1 MMPFQGMAAP
11 NDIFILKKNQRIM
24 PHLRFRIGYYT
35 NPGEGLRLNYR
46 VNNGEKCQLM
56 LCPVE
61 GGVWWGEFDVPAF
74 ARVRYDYCV
83 CGADGQTLRAMRPY
97 SLQVQAGGG
106 GGICLC
112 DQWMER
118 EIAAP
123 YRHSAFTECIFG
135 GAGEKSST
143 VGDYVLRVY
152 AVPPPSGCHW
162 AVCGESER
170 LGAWQPEA
178 ALPLRRTGT
187 YEWTIALSRE
197 DFEAGT
203 DYKYLLVTEG
213 DTRPVVQWEEGHNR
227 HLVKEYHL
235 PGETVM
241 QTDDPP
247 RLALRGW
254 KGAGVVIPVFSLRSR
269 GSQGVGDFGD
279 LAAFV
284 RWAAS
289 VGMTTV
295 QLLPINDTTSSGTWR
310 DSYPYNG
317 ISVFAL
323 HPIYLDMRAWEAHPL
338 FATYADRAMT
348 LNVKAMLDYEAT
360 YRLKMEFLYELF
372 QMEGRSVMGSA
383 DYTTFFGENQEWLV
397 PYARYSYEK
406 AQWLAE
412 LPKGSTDF
420 YCFVQ
425 FLLHRQMLAAHDVA
439 RSLGVVL
446 KGDIPIGVCGDS
458 VPATVDRHLFHF
470 DGQAGAPP
478 DAFAR
483 HGQNWGFPTYNWDEM
498 AKDGFRWWRKRLSHM
513 ARYFDA
519 YRIDHVLGF
528 FRIWEIPATQAYG
541 ILGRFRPA
549 LPLSDDEV
557 AHAGFHLPAARYA
570 VARLS
575 ENRLRELADGLT
587 DGNMWDYF
595 ERAEEGDYVLR
606 EGFRT
611 QRELL
616 DKLPDSP
623 LRTALLDATTEV
635 LFIADPD
642 TGGWHPRIGAQET
655 ALFRSLPGEA
665 QQAFNGLHDN
675 FFYFRHNDYWARRA
689 MEKLPAIIDA
699 RPDDV
704 EASMLPCA
712 EDLGMVPASVKG
724 VLDTLKVLSLE
735 IQRMPKTYGVR
746 FSNLTENPYL
756 SVATI
761 ATHDMP
767 PFRLWWHADRQQ
779 TQQFY
784 TQALGNYGEA
794 PEDATPEVCEQ
805 VVKMHLESP
814 SMLCLIALQDYLA
827 IDGELRNPHYEAEQI
842 NDPANA
848 HQYWQ
853 YRMHL
858 TIEDLA
864 EATSFNEKLRGLVAL
879 TRKY

>member
-1 MMPFQGMAAP
+1 
-11 NDIFILKKNQRIM
+11 M
-24 PHLRFRIGYYT
+24 PHLRFRIEYYT
-35 NPGEGLRLNYR
+35 NYGEKLCLNYR
-46 VNNGEKCQLM
+46 VNNGAECRLP
-56 LCPVE
+56 LCPTAS
-61 GGVWWGEFDVPAF
+61 GAWWGEFDVPAF
-74 ARVRYDYCV
+74 AGVRYAYSV
-83 CGADGQTLRAMRPY
+83 CDEAGCEVRAMRPC
-97 SLQVQAGGG
+97 SLQVQVGQE

-112 DQWMER
+112 DQWVER
-118 EIAAP
+118 EIPAP

-135 GAGEKSST
+135 RGGEKEALS
-143 VGDYVLRVY
+143 GDYILRTC
-152 AVPPPSGCHW
+152 AVPPPTGCHW
-162 AVCGESER
+162 AVCGASDR

-178 ALPLRRTGT
+178 ALPLRQTGT
-187 YEWTIALSRE
+187 YEWSVALSRE
-197 DFEAGT
+197 DFEAAT
-203 DYKYLLVTEG
+203 EYKYLLITEAKS
-213 DTRPVVQWEEGHNR
+213 RPIVLWEEGHNR
-227 HLVKEYHL
+227 RLVKDYVI

-241 QTDDPP
+241 QTDDTP
-247 RLALRGW
+247 RLMPEGW

-289 VGMTTV
+289 VGMSTV

-323 HPIYLDMRAWEAHPL
+323 HPIYMDLRAWEKSPL
-338 FATYADRAMT
+338 FAVYAERATT
-348 LNVKAMLDYEAT
+348 LNVKAMLDYEAV
-360 YRLKMEFLYELF
+360 YRLKMEFLSELF
-372 QMEGRSVMGSA
+372 RLEGRKVMGSA
-383 DYTTFFGENQEWLV
+383 DYTTFFGENKEWLE
-397 PYARYSYEK
+397 PYARYSCEK
-406 AQWLAE
+406 AQGLSDV
-412 LPKGSTDF
+412 PKGTADF
-420 YCFVQ
+420 YYFVQ

-439 RSLGVVL
+439 RALGVIL

-470 DGQAGAPP
+470 NGQAGAPP

-498 AKDGFRWWRKRLSHM
+498 AKDGYRWWRRRLSHM

-528 FRIWEIPATQAYG
+528 FRIWEIPSTQAYG

-549 LPLSDDEV
+549 LPLSDEEI
-557 AHAGFHLPAARYA
+557 ANAGFHLPAAHYA

-575 ENRLRELADGLT
+575 ENRLRELADGLAE
-587 DGNMWDYF
+587 GNLWDFF
-595 ERAEEGDYVLR
+595 ERTEEGDYVLR

-611 QRELL
+611 QREQMER
-616 DKLPDSP
+616 LPDSP
-623 LRTALLDATTEV
+623 LRNALLDAAAEV

-642 TGGWHPRIGAQET
+642 MGGWHPRIGAQDT
-655 ALFRSLPGEA
+655 ALFRTLPGEA

-675 FFYFRHNDYWARRA
+675 FFYFRHNDYWAQRA
-689 MEKLPAIIDA
+689 MEKLPAVIDA

-724 VLDTLKVLSLE
+724 VLDTLQILSLE

-746 FSNLTENPYL
+746 FSNLNDNPYL

-784 TQALGNYGEA
+784 TQVLGCYGEA
-794 PEDATPEVCEQ
+794 PEDATPEICEQ
-805 VVKMHLESP
+805 VVKMHLASP

-827 IDGELRNPHYEAEQI
+827 IDGELRNPHYDAEQI

-848 HQYWQ
+848 FQYWQ

-858 TIEDLA
+858 TIEDLV

-879 TRKY
+879 TRTY